1 MRGASL
7 PKSTHVPGKKKPLR
21 RRVPGF
27 LGKFLRRCV
36 VRFVGAAV
44 YVIGDLL
51 DIAIGNGLDL
61 ASFWPK
67 GLSPDKWPWSQE
79 SGFTRKA
86 MSSRQSAAGSS
97 AISDD
102 PVEKFGVLDFLL
114 LTEPSAALKTSGS
127 SPTLSL
133 NASIIIPVFNN
144 ADYTFQCIRSLL
156 REVDLQSNEIII
168 VNNGSTDQT
177 GHLLDRLQGVVAA
190 IHNST
195 NVGFV
200 QACNQGANLALGK
213 YLVFLNNDTVVK
225 PGWLGNLVA
234 TIETNATVGAVG
246 SMLVYPDGRLQE
258 AGGIIWR
265 DGTGCNYGKGRD
277 PQLSIFQY
285 AREVD
290 YCSAA
295 SLLVRKDLFQEAGG
309 FDERYAP
316 AYYED
321 VDLCFT
327 IRSLGFKV
335 IYQPKSMVIHHEG
348 VTAGTDLGSGLKRYQ
363 VVNRRKLVDKW
374 GDVLQRE
381 HFENS
386 SHNLDIAC
394 DRRRGPRII
403 VSDGMYSSP
412 NHDAGSLR
420 MATIMKILAK
430 KARPLFI
437 TVRTGQSPEAESI
450 LEREGVEV
458 AYVRDFRNH
467 PSDYK
472 AILKEGS
479 IDLAILS
486 RPVTAAALLPLIR
499 KSKPKTK
506 IIYDTVDIHFL
517 RLEREYKLTG
527 DESVAADAAEQK
539 GVESHLASQS
549 DQVWCVTE
557 DDKKALQNEARN
569 AKIEIVPTI
578 HALHGRRNNFDE
590 RHGLLFIG
598 NFGHRPN
605 KDAVHF
611 FINRIYPVIRDSLPG
626 LKFYVVGSYATD
638 EIRAYDSEDVVVMG
652 YVPDI
657 EPLLQGCRVF
667 VAPLRYGAGMKGKI
681 GSALSSGLPVVT
693 TSIGAEGLGIN
704 DREHALIADEPEDF
718 ARAVIE
724 LYGDRELWQRLSD
737 RGYEHIQDNYSPDKV
752 ELKILAALQRLGVSG
767 LE

>member
-1 MRGASL
+1 M
-7 PKSTHVPGKKKPLR
+7 
-21 RRVPGF
+21 PGF

-36 VRFVGAAV
+36 VRFVGGAV

-86 MSSRQSAAGSS
+86 ISSGHSAPGSS
-97 AISDD
+97 AIGDN
-102 PVEKFGVLDFLL
+102 PIEKWGLLDFLF
-114 LTEPSAALKTSGS
+114 LTEPRAALKTPDS
-127 SPTLSL
+127 SPTPSL

-144 ADYTFQCIRSLL
+144 VDYTFQCIRSLL
-156 REVDLQSNEIII
+156 REVDLQSDEIII

-177 GHLLDRLQGVVAA
+177 AQLLDRLQGVVGA

-200 QACNQGANLALGK
+200 QACNQGANLARGR

-234 TIETNATVGAVG
+234 TIDTNAAVGAVG
-246 SMLVYPDGRLQE
+246 SMLVYPDGSLQE
-258 AGGIIWR
+258 AGGIIWS

-295 SLLVRKDLFQEAGG
+295 SLLVRKDLFEKAGG
-309 FDERYAP
+309 FDERYTP

-321 VDLCFT
+321 VDLCFA

-335 IYQPKSMVIHHEG
+335 VYQPKSMVIHYEG

-363 VVNRRKLVDKW
+363 VVNRLKLVEKW
-374 GDVLQRE
+374 RDVLQRE
-381 HFENS
+381 HYQNS
-386 SHNLDIAC
+386 ARNLDIAC

-403 VSDGMYSSP
+403 VSDSMYSSP

-430 KARPLFI
+430 QARPLFI
-437 TVRTGQSPEAESI
+437 TVRSGQSPEAESI

-467 PSDYK
+467 PADYK
-472 AILKEGS
+472 AILKEDS
-479 IDLAILS
+479 FDLAILS
-486 RPVTAAALLPLIR
+486 RPVTAAALSPLIR

-527 DESVAADAAEQK
+527 DESVAEAAAEQK
-539 GVESHLASQS
+539 EEETRLASQS

-557 DDKKALQNEARN
+557 DDKRALQNEARS

-578 HALHGRRNNFDE
+578 HALDGRGKSFDE

-598 NFGHRPN
+598 NYGHRPN

-611 FINRIYPVIRDSLPG
+611 FINNIYPLIRDSLPG
-626 LKFYVVGSYATD
+626 VMFYVVGSYATD
-638 EIRAYDSEDVVVMG
+638 EIMAYNSEDVVVMG

-657 EPLLQGCRVF
+657 EPLLKGCRVF
-667 VAPLRYGAGMKGKI
+667 VAPLRYGAGIKGKI

-718 ARAVIE
+718 ARAVTE

-737 RGYEHIQDNYSPDKV
+737 RGYDHIQDHYSPERV
-752 ELKILAALQRLGVSG
+752 EQKIMTALGKLGVSG
-767 LE
+767 LG